1 MFLYC
6 FNVRLPTFI
15 LATIVLA
22 TADFSPSFN
31 DFLTKTYG
39 KPFADRMARRDIG
52 PHGSYGGG
60 EHQAGFRT
68 SRQAVVLVHGI
79 TNTAGRFQATRRH
92 LLEARLF
99 PGSPNGWGE
108 EEVYATTYG
117 DGGKTPAPLF
127 DMKCDYIRQIRWLIQ
142 AVAEFTKRRVD
153 VIGYSMGA
161 PVARKAILGGRC
173 VDTGE
178 RLGPPMTGLIDT
190 FVSVAGANRGSVLCL
205 LPFPG
210 ACNMVNGLSCNSAFL
225 KNINSKQ
232 RYEGRYIYSIYSR
245 GDDKR
250 GGNHDQLMANT
261 IPLQARL
268 IDAHSQRR

>member
-1 MFLYC
+1 MILVKRLKLLY
-6 FNVRLPTFI
+6 
-15 LATIVLA
+15 
-22 TADFSPSFN
+22 
-31 DFLTKTYG
+31 
-39 KPFADRMARRDIG
+39 
-52 PHGSYGGG
+52 
-60 EHQAGFRT
+60 
-68 SRQAVVLVHGI
+68 
-79 TNTAGRFQATRRH
+79 FQ
-92 LLEARLF
+92 
-99 PGSPNGWGE
+99 NGWGE

-245 GDDKR
+245 GDDKVGFQNACGEVTSSIAGADEEFQASEGCLR
-250 GGNHDQLMANT
+250 LANRKT
-261 IPLQARL
+261 FEVLPKSKSLK
-268 IDAHSQRR
+268 